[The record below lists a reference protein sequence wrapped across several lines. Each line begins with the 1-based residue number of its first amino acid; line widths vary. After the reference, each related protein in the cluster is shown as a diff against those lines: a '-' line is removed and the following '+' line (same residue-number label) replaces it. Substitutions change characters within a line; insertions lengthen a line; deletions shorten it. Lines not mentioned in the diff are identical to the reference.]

1 MKKGKFVDCVILPK
15 KRQSSLKRSCQ
26 KKGIFKKLVISE
38 KEENFGLNLFFKNFW
53 DKIFNAFG
61 EFKLTLSYIFK
72 LLLVSKIGLIL
83 VLITLV
89 VPLTA
94 FEAHVVNVT
103 ATIERKPCLAS
114 EIRSMGYWK
123 NHPDQR
129 IFSQTVGNT
138 TVTNTSEANAVFSL
152 SNNSM
157 ANKLKKQLLT
167 LKFDIAYFDSG
178 NAIIGGG
185 DSTTL
190 SELAAQA
197 DEALLADPQNPD
209 QISHFHNLI
218 EGIVTR
224 ETVSTCEVCPKGKE
238 VYWYNFNVNHSD
250 PIIYDLRGNINH
262 GDHVSAIFRINP
274 ACSDIQLSLVS
285 YKAPSDIFSENTAG
299 EQIVFAQQ
307 TGTFSGGTSTYSLE
321 VDVPA
326 CYFQIDFAK
335 GPVIEHLGPAGSD
348 NFYSAQRRLIS
359 ADNGDPGGPSCN
371 PSLDNRNNNL
381 SGEAGSSSTELSEG
395 LDLNNLKA
403 GILDI
408 IQPLIQDDGNST
420 STDVTTSTATSTTET
435 NENSEATTTI
445 SENPT
450 NISSPVS
457 DPNPTSSTPD
467 SISTPPSIDSTPS
480 SAATEPSPSVS
491 DPISSPPAETTP
503 PPTSDPSQEA
513 AL

>member
-1 MKKGKFVDCVILPK
+1 MKKGKFVDCIILPK

-103 ATIERKPCLAS
+103 ATIERKPCLTY

-129 IFSQTVGNT
+129 IFSQTIGNA
-138 TVTNTSEANAVFSL
+138 TVANNTEADAVFAL

-157 ANKLKKQLLT
+157 ANKLRKQLLT
-167 LKFDIAYFDSG
+167 LKFDIVYFDSG
-178 NAIIGGG
+178 NAIVGGG
-185 DSTTL
+185 NSTTF

-218 EGIVTR
+218 EGIVTK

-238 VYWYNFNVNHSD
+238 VYWYNFNVNQAD
-250 PIIYDLRGNINH
+250 PVIYDLRGNINH
-262 GDHVSAIFRINP
+262 SDHVRASFRINP
-274 ACSDIQLSLVS
+274 ACADIQLSLVS
-285 YKAPSDIFSENTAG
+285 YKAPSDIFNENTAG

-348 NFYSAQRRLIS
+348 NFYSAQGRLIS
-359 ADNGDPGGPSCN
+359 ADNGDPDGPSCN

-381 SGEAGSSSTELSEG
+381 GGEAGSSSTELSEG

-408 IQPLIQDDGNST
+408 IQPFIEDEEDLAPNDASIST
-420 STDVTTSTATSTTET
+420 TTTSTTVI
-435 NENSEATTTI
+435 NESSEATTTI
-445 SENPT
+445 SEIPT
-450 NISSPVS
+450 GIPSPVLDS
-457 DPNPTSSTPD
+457 NPASSTPD
-467 SISTPPSIDSTPS
+467 SISTPPSTDSAPS
-480 SAATEPSPSVS
+480 SAVTEPVPPVP
-491 DPISSPPAETTP
+491 DPISSPPTETTP
-503 PPTSDPSQEA
+503 PPVSEPSPTS
-513 AL
+513 